1 MTSPQPD
8 NAQFV
13 LGAGHPLRRLQG
25 RALLVGVL
33 GLGAATAGFFL
44 SREHFFRAYLV
55 AYLFWFGVGLG
66 CLGILMIHHVA
77 GGRWSAAIRRIL
89 ESGTRTLPL
98 MAVLFLPMILGLHDL
113 YEWARPEEV
122 AHDPML
128 QAKSPY
134 LNVPFF
140 LVRAA
145 IYFTVWLLLARFL
158 NRWSI
163 EQDARCDPKLVVR
176 MELLSRGGLVAMF
189 LTMTFASVDWAMSLE
204 PHWFSTIYG
213 VIFIGG
219 QLLAAMAFIIQI
231 AARLVIGGPLTDIIT
246 AKQFHDYGKLLLAF
260 VMLWAYFNFSQL
272 IIIWSGNLPEES
284 PWYMKRME
292 GGWQYVGVAIIL
304 FHFVLPF
311 VILLSRDIKKRAGLL
326 AGVALFVFL
335 MRLVDMYWLII
346 PAFSPK
352 AFSLHWIDAA
362 VVLGMGGVWV
372 WFFVRQLQR
381 FPLVPLHDPALALR
395 VSQ

>member
-1 MTSPQPD
+1 MTSPQPN

-33 GLGAATAGFFL
+33 GLGAAAAGFFL

-140 LVRAA
+140 LIRAA

>member
-1 MTSPQPD
+1 MTSPQQTGGP
-8 NAQFV
+8 FV
-13 LGAGHPLRRLQG
+13 LAADHPLQRLQG

-33 GLGAATAGFFL
+33 GLAAAAAGFFM

-77 GGRWSAAIRRIL
+77 GGRWSAAIRRLL

-98 MAVLFLPMILGLHDL
+98 MAILFLPMILGLHDL

-122 AHDPML
+122 AHDPIL
-128 QAKSPY
+128 QQKSLY

-145 IYFTVWLLLARFL
+145 FYFAVWLLLTQFL
-158 NRWSI
+158 NRWSVQ
-163 EQDARCDPKLVVR
+163 QDTDRDPKLAVR
-176 MELLSRGGLVAMF
+176 MELLSRGGLVALF
-189 LTMTFASVDWAMSLE
+189 LTMTFASVDWAMSIE

-219 QLLAAMAFIIQI
+219 QLLAALAFVIQI
-231 AARLVIGGPLTDIIT
+231 AARLVTRGPLTEVIT

-272 IIIWSGNLPEES
+272 IIIWSANLPEEI
-284 PWYMKRME
+284 PWYLKRME
-292 GGWQYVGVAIIL
+292 GGWQYVGIAIIL

-335 MRLVDMYWLII
+335 MRFVDMYWLII

-352 AFSLHWIDAA
+352 VFSVHWIDLAT
-362 VVLGMGGVWV
+362 VLGLGGVWV
-372 WFFVRQLQR
+372 WFFVWQLQR
-381 FPLVPLHDPALALR
+381 YPLVPLHDPALPVR
-395 VSQ
+395 VNS

>member
-1 MTSPQPD
+1 MTSPQP
-8 NAQFV
+8 NGAPFV
-13 LGAGHPLRRLQG
+13 LAADHPLQRLQG

-33 GLGAATAGFFL
+33 GFAAATAGFFL

-77 GGRWSAAIRRIL
+77 GGRWSAAIRRLL

-98 MAVLFLPMILGLHDL
+98 MALLFLPMLLGLHDL
-113 YEWARPEEV
+113 YEWARPEDV
-122 AHDPML
+122 AHDPIL

-140 LVRAA
+140 IIRAA
-145 IYFTVWLLLARFL
+145 IYFAVWLLLARFL
-158 NRWSI
+158 NRWST
-163 EQDARCDPKLVVR
+163 EQDARCDPKLLVR

-189 LTMTFASVDWAMSLE
+189 LTMSFASVDWAMSIE
-204 PHWFSTIYG
+204 PHWYSTIYG

-219 QLLAAMAFIIQI
+219 QLLAAMAFVIQI
-231 AARLVIGGPLTDIIT
+231 AARLVTRGPLTEVIT

-326 AGVALFVFL
+326 AGVALFVFV
-335 MRLVDMYWLII
+335 MRFVDMYWLII

-352 AFSLHWIDAA
+352 VFSVHWVDAA
-362 VVLGMGGVWV
+362 AVFGMGGVWV
-372 WFFVRQLQR
+372 WFFVWQLR
-381 FPLVPLHDPALALR
+381 RYPLVPLHDPALPLR
-395 VSQ
+395 VGS

>member
-1 MTSPQPD
+1 MTSPQQTGGP
-8 NAQFV
+8 FV
-13 LGAGHPLRRLQG
+13 LTADHPLMRLQG

-33 GLGAATAGFFL
+33 GLAAAAAGFFM

-77 GGRWSAAIRRIL
+77 GGRWSAAIRRLL

-113 YEWARPEEV
+113 YEWARPEAV
-122 AHDPML
+122 AHDPIL
-128 QAKSPY
+128 QMKSPY

-145 IYFTVWLLLARFL
+145 IYFGVWLLLTQFL
-158 NRWSI
+158 NRWSVQ
-163 EQDARCDPKLVVR
+163 QDTDRDPKLAVR
-176 MELLSRGGLVAMF
+176 MELLSRGGLVALF

-219 QLLAAMAFIIQI
+219 QLLAALAFVIQI
-231 AARLVIGGPLTDIIT
+231 AARLVTRGPLTEVIT

-272 IIIWSGNLPEES
+272 IIIWSGNLPEEI
-284 PWYMKRME
+284 PWYLKRME
-292 GGWQYVGVAIIL
+292 GGWQYIGVAIIL

-311 VILLSRDIKKRAGLL
+311 VILLSRDIKKRAGVL

-335 MRLVDMYWLII
+335 MRIVDMYWLIV

-352 AFSLHWIDAA
+352 VFSLHWIDVVA
-362 VVLGMGGVWV
+362 VLGMGGVWV
-372 WFFVRQLQR
+372 WCFVWQLQR
-381 FPLVPLHDPALALR
+381 YPLVPLHDPALPVR
-395 VSQ
+395 VQS